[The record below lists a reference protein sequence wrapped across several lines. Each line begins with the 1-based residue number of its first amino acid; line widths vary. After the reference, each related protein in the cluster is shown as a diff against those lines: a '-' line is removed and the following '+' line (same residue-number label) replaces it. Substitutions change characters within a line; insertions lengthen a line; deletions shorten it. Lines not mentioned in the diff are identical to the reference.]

1 MSQLTARVAD
11 TPVAMNLE
19 RANRRT
25 AYRKSVAMRA
35 QVIVPGQ
42 YVLDGY
48 TVDLSSGGV
57 GITVPFE
64 LARGQECLVDLELAA
79 CGTSSA
85 FHIDAVVRYCFPVG
99 ANQFRAGMQFVGLN
113 EATAAFIAAT
123 LK

>member
-1 MSQLTARVAD
+1 
-11 TPVAMNLE
+11 
-19 RANRRT
+19 
-25 AYRKSVAMRA
+25 MRA

-42 YVLDGY
+42 HVLDGY

-79 CGTSSA
+79 CGSSSA
-85 FHIDAVVRYCFPVG
+85 FHIDAVVRYCVPLG
-99 ANQFRAGMQFVGLN
+99 DNQFRAGMQIVRLS
-113 EATAAFIAAT
+113 EAAAAFIAAA